1 MALSNC
7 YSLIS
12 CNPLDYPDIT
22 NICWNGL
29 HPFDGLVVY
38 IFTPPAVNPQQT
50 YTLTLIGLG
59 INACP
64 CLGWL
69 PNLKVTTDNN
79 CTPAYDIYQYQ
90 NCADPLQVINFGF
103 PTLSPVSPVI
113 KKTGDC
119 ECWALI
125 GEPQRVADEL
135 ITSFDSYIDC
145 QECLDVIAAD
155 VCPSAERTLSYAQR
169 VQLPES
175 PPPDRGFSKCCY
187 LNLALADLTDTD
199 PYHNDFAGSWFKR
212 ELPNSTVDFVLVDVD
227 TATNYALNSS
237 TYGTFVDFGGVQTEL
252 SYYIVDWRKVLS
264 LLGTGNYQIKKELT
278 IAGIAVDVFSDT
290 YHLKHFS
297 IEAADKTVRIDTIM
311 DGKLIAK
318 DTDFKNSGYTTSMRL
333 RGFFGRAEYSFEQ
346 DNIAKRD
353 YSYMQNTM
361 SSKREYKFQGLQ
373 IPECITDELWN
384 FMLFGSELYISDYNG
399 NNHSYKYELMPVKLE
414 GNAGTEFFV
423 TDRGVNVNLTF
434 SDRTEN
440 DRKINC

>member
-22 NICWNGL
+22 NVCWNGL
-29 HPFDGLVVY
+29 HPYDGLVVY
-38 IFTPPAVNPQQT
+38 ILEPPVNPQQT
-50 YTLTLIGLG
+50 YTLTLVGLG

-64 CLGWL
+64 CAGWL
-69 PNLKVTTDNN
+69 PSLRVTTQNN
-79 CTPAYDIYQYQ
+79 CSPTYDILKYQ
-90 NCADPLQVINFGF
+90 NCADPLNTINFGF
-103 PTLSPVSPVI
+103 PVSSPINPTI

-119 ECWALI
+119 ECWTLI
-125 GEPQRVADEL
+125 GENERVADEL
-135 ITSFDSYIDC
+135 VTSFDSYADC
-145 QECLDVIAAD
+145 QECFNAIAED
-155 VCPSAERTLSYAQR
+155 VCTSGERTLSYAQR
-169 VQLPES
+169 IKLPES

-187 LNLALADLTDTD
+187 LNLVLADLTDTD
-199 PYHNDFAGSWFKR
+199 PYHNDFTGSWFKR
-212 ELPNSTVDFVLVDVD
+212 ELPNSTVDFKLLDVD
-227 TATNYALNSS
+227 TATLYSLNSS
-237 TYGTFVDFGGVQTEL
+237 TYGTFQDFGGVQPDL
-252 SYYIVDWRKVLS
+252 SYYIVDWRKVLT

-290 YHLKHFS
+290 FHLKHFS
-297 IEAADKTVRIDTIM
+297 IDVADKTVRIDTIM

-318 DTDFKNSGYTTSMRL
+318 DTDFKDSGYTTSMRL

-346 DNIAKRD
+346 DNLAKRD
-353 YSYMQNTM
+353 YSYIQNTM

-373 IPECITDELWN
+373 IPECITDELFN
-384 FMLFGSELYISDYNG
+384 FILFGAELFISDYNG
-399 NNHSYKYELMPVKLE
+399 NNHSYKYEVLPVKLE

>member
-1 MALSNC
+1 MPCFN
-7 YSLIS
+7 LIS
-12 CNPLDYPDIT
+12 CNPGLYPSILSL
-22 NICWNGL
+22 CWKGT
-29 HPFDGLVVY
+29 HPYDGMVVY
-38 IFTPPAVNPQQT
+38 ITGQSPLET
-50 YTLTLIGLG
+50 YTLTFIGGGCVCTGTVPDLR
-59 INACP
+59 P
-64 CLGWL
+64 
-69 PNLKVTTDNN
+69 TTQNS
-79 CTPAYDIYQYQ
+79 CTPTYDIFKYR
-90 NCADPLQVINFGF
+90 NCETGAERNFGF
-103 PTLSPVSPVI
+103 PLAPAPGTFKIP
-113 KKTGDC
+113 GDC
-119 ECWALI
+119 ECWTFV
-125 GEPQRVADEL
+125 GEEAIADEL
-135 ITSFDSYIDC
+135 ATTFDSYADC
-145 QECLDVIAAD
+145 EECLNARAEDI
-155 VCPSAERTLSYAQR
+155 CPAAERTLSYAIR
-169 VQLPES
+169 VQLPDS
-175 PPPDRGFSKCCY
+175 PPPNRNFSKCCY
-187 LNLALADLTDTD
+187 LNLVLADILDTD
-199 PYHNDFAGSWFKR
+199 PYKNDFTGSWFKR

-237 TYGTFVDFGGVQTEL
+237 TYGTFVDFGGVQSEL
-252 SYYIVDWRKVLS
+252 SYYIVDWRKVLT

-290 YHLKHFS
+290 YHLKNFS
-297 IEAADKTVRIDTIM
+297 IDVADKTVRIDSVM

-384 FMLFGSELYISDYNG
+384 FILFGSELYISDYNG
-399 NNHSYKYELMPVKLE
+399 NNHSYKYELTPVKLE

-440 DRKINC
+440 DRKLNC